1 MTSQGSTAAAGTVL
15 SGEQAGQSA
24 IERALVRLGR
34 ERDGG
39 ADEINAHTDHTN
51 THSSN
56 PW

>member
-1 MTSQGSTAAAGTVL
+1 MTTRDRTTASGIVPQ
-15 SGEQAGQSA
+15 GEQRGESA

-34 ERDGG
+34 ERNSD
-39 ADEINAHTDHTN
+39 AEEINAHTDHTN